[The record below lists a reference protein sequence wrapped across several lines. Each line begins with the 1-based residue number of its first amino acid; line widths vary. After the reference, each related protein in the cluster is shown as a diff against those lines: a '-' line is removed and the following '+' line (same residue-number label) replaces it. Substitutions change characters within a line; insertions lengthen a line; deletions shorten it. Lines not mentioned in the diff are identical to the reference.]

1 LGGRRSIYLRPFGIE
16 KNFNFKKLMKITIEL
31 LDQDVSWEHSMADDL
46 PSAISGFK
54 GLLVGLGFNPVCV
67 DECFSEDTE
76 KWNIELKDKDERI
89 RTERLP

>member
-1 LGGRRSIYLRPFGIE
+1 
-16 KNFNFKKLMKITIEL
+16 MKIMIEL
-31 LDQDVSWEHSMADDL
+31 LDQDVSWEHSMSDDL

-76 KWNIELKDKDERI
+76 KWGIELKDKDERI